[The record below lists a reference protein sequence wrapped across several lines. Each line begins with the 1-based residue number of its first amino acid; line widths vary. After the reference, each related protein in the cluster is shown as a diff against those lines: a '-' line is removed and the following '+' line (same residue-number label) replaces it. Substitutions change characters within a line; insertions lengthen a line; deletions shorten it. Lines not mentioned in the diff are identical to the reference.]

1 MDKINYNFVEGS
13 MLELCENVPH
23 LGETNHPVMNKKR
36 EEASDHKS
44 HTEDKRIPSFHDL
57 EHRLDPPRN

>member
-23 LGETNHPVMNKKR
+23 LGETNHSVMNEKR
-36 EEASDHKS
+36 EEASDQKS
-44 HTEDKRIPSFHDL
+44 HTEDKGIPSVHDL
-57 EHRLDPPRN
+57 EHRLDLLRN